1 MQKHYPALLL
11 RLDRET
17 SLLVDEIV
25 DLLPER
31 HPDVLAIILYG
42 SVARHEERAL
52 DEPDPSD
59 VDILVVVD
67 TEDKHGIH
75 AQRKSLFET
84 LGLAKM
90 HHLEAGRDVNV
101 MFTSRTAQEWDETF
115 IENVKRDGI
124 ILYQRVSLP
133 VAFAS

>member
-1 MQKHYPALLL
+1 MQHYYPALLS

-25 DLLPER
+25 DVLPKR

-42 SVARHEERAL
+42 SVARREERAL

-59 VDILVVVD
+59 VDILVVID
-67 TEDKHGIH
+67 AEDKRRIY
-75 AQRKSLFET
+75 AQWESLFET
-84 LGLAKM
+84 LGSAKM

-101 MFTSRTAQEWDETF
+101 MFASRTAQEWDETF
-115 IENVKRDGI
+115 IENVRRDGI

-133 VAFAS
+133 AAFAG

>member
-1 MQKHYPALLL
+1 MQQYHPALLSQ
-11 RLDRET
+11 LDHET
-17 SLLVDEIV
+17 DLLIDEMV
-25 DLLPER
+25 DLLAKR
-31 HPDVLAIILYG
+31 HPDVLAVILYG

-67 TEDKHGIH
+67 TEDKRGIR
-75 AQRKSLFET
+75 AQRRAFLET

-90 HHLEAGRDVNV
+90 HHLEAGREVNV
-101 MFTSRTAQEWDETF
+101 MFSSRTSQEWDSTF

-124 ILYQRVSLP
+124 ILYQRVPLP
-133 VAFAS
+133 AAFVS

>member
-1 MQKHYPALLL
+1 MQKHYPALLS

-17 SLLVDEIV
+17 CLLVDEMV
-25 DLLPER
+25 DLLVKR

-42 SVARHEERAL
+42 SVARQEERAL

-67 TEDKHGIH
+67 TEDKRGIH

-101 MFTSRTAQEWDETF
+101 MFSSRTSQEWDSTF

-124 ILYQRVSLP
+124 ILYQRVPLP
-133 VAFAS
+133 AVFAT